1 MGAQTNIQKPKIT
14 KPKKEG
20 YLEKQSSFWKT
31 YRKRWMVL
39 QGYMLYSFK
48 EEKEY
53 DNPTEI
59 FDLRIYNKAKK
70 SSDGKTGQ
78 FELSSPNDCRIFL
91 ASSENEM
98 KDWIK
103 YIKSASNSKKKAAS
117 VAITKNSKRNLST
130 KTNPHS
136 ASSKVSASK
145 KNRKKKVSSSKT
157 STKKKPKQSP
167 KQTPKSSPKGKA
179 ISVTNNSMNKHIER
193 MNKLQ
198 ASKQTQSHSKSRS

>member
-1 MGAQTNIQKPKIT
+1 MASTNIQKPKIT
-14 KPKKEG
+14 KPKEG

-70 SSDGKTGQ
+70 STGDGAKTGQ
-78 FELSSPNDCRIFL
+78 FELSSPNDSRIFL

-103 YIKSASNSKKKAAS
+103 YIKLASNS
-117 VAITKNSKRNLST
+117 N
-130 KTNPHS
+130 
-136 ASSKVSASK
+136 
-145 KNRKKKVSSSKT
+145 KKVSIH
-157 STKKKPKQSP
+157 QYN
-167 KQTPKSSPKGKA
+167 
-179 ISVTNNSMNKHIER
+179 ISEANIIKI
-193 MNKLQ
+193 K
-198 ASKQTQSHSKSRS
+198 

>member
-103 YIKSASNSKKKAAS
+103 YIKSASNSKKKASS
-117 VAITKNSKRNLST
+117 VSITKNSSNEIPQLRPIHILLPPKYQIPKKRGKNQIIQHPKKKNGIHQPKKKKQILPKLPPKRNL
-130 KTNPHS
+130 
-136 ASSKVSASK
+136 
-145 KNRKKKVSSSKT
+145 
-157 STKKKPKQSP
+157 
-167 KQTPKSSPKGKA
+167 
-179 ISVTNNSMNKHIER
+179 NNLQNKH
-193 MNKLQ
+193 Q
-198 ASKQTQSHSKSRS
+198 